1 VTTDETRVL
10 ALSPERI
17 LRLLSDGEV
26 EVEGLIPWSSNAT
39 LLVTVCDEE
48 LSSLAVYK
56 PQDGERPLW
65 DFRSGTLGMRET
77 AAYLL
82 SEALGWG
89 LIPPTVMREGPYG
102 LGSVQF
108 YVHCQEDAH
117 FFTVQ
122 EDPGYDSD
130 LKRLAVFDVISNNA
144 DRKAGHCLLDLEG
157 KLWAIDN
164 ALCFHEE
171 AKLRTVIWDYARE
184 TLPPQI
190 AADLRALRPA
200 LEAGAPVRNAL
211 DRLLSKAEVA
221 ALHRR
226 LDRLL
231 EAGRFPEPG
240 PERAVPWPLF

>member
-1 VTTDETRVL
+1 MRTEDSRVI

-17 LRLLSDGEV
+17 LGLLAEGAI

-39 LLVTVCDEE
+39 LLVTVGDEE
-48 LSSLAVYK
+48 LSTLAVYK
-56 PQDGERPLW
+56 PQEGERPLW
-65 DFRSGTLGMRET
+65 DFRLGTLGMRET
-77 AAYLL
+77 AAYLV

-102 LGSVQF
+102 LGSVQLF
-108 YVHCQEDAH
+108 IHAQEDAH

-122 EDPGYDSD
+122 EDPRYDRD

-157 KLWAIDN
+157 RLWAIDN
-164 ALCFHEE
+164 ALCFHAE
-171 AKLRTVIWDYARE
+171 AKLRTVIWDYARQ

-190 AADLRALRPA
+190 VDDVRALRPA
-200 LEAGAPVRNAL
+200 LEAGAPLRSAL
-211 DRLLSKAEVA
+211 DRLLTKKEVT
-221 ALHRR
+221 ALRDR
-226 LDRLL
+226 LDRLVQ
-231 EAGRFPEPG
+231 AGRFPEPG

>member
-1 VTTDETRVL
+1 VRTEENGVL

-48 LSSLAVYK
+48 LSTLAVYK

-65 DFRSGTLGMRET
+65 DFCPGTLGMRET

-108 YVHCQEDAH
+108 FIHSQEDAH

-122 EDPGYDSD
+122 EDPRYAGD
-130 LKRLAVFDVISNNA
+130 LKRLAAFDVVSNNA
-144 DRKAGHCLLDLEG
+144 DRKAGHCLLDREG

-184 TLPPQI
+184 ALPPQI
-190 AADLRALRPA
+190 AADLHALRPA
-200 LEAGAPVRNAL
+200 LEAGAPVRSAL
-211 DRLLSKAEVA
+211 DRLLNKAEVS
-221 ALHRR
+221 ALLRR